1 MEVDLFQFSI
11 PCFVPSVQLDGTS
24 FTSSSN
30 QTSPIMIGTHFF
42 QFFSDDWYWMIGTN
56 FSDFHHQSSAIF
68 PDSPPIP
75 PGLKNMFQELQQGSG
90 AVLLRFPPGWLE
102 NVGEDVCERAFL
114 GLCGLVMRCDRHR
127 HGLYMN
133 HHPIGGLY
141 VYISPNISPS
151 PKMGLPILVTLV
163 VSPKERCRGL

>member
-11 PCFVPSVQLDGTS
+11 PCFVPPVQLDGTS

-30 QTSPIMIGTHFF
+30 QTNLRI
-42 QFFSDDWYWMIGTN
+42 
-56 FSDFHHQSSAIF
+56 HHQSSAIF

-75 PGLKNMFQELQQGSG
+75 PGLKNIFQELQQGSG

-114 GLCGLVMRCDRHR
+114 GLCGLVMGCDRHFYR
-127 HGLYMN
+127 LYMKT
-133 HHPIGGLY
+133 ITQLE
-141 VYISPNISPS
+141 VYHWVYP
-151 PKMGLPILVTLV
+151 LVN
-163 VSPKERCRGL
+163 